1 MNSNRFAPGAPFGGL
16 EFSTFRLRHGVSE
29 AELLAAAKRA
39 REGLMA
45 RQPGFLGH
53 AVLRQ
58 EQEVEAGSGSQGQGH
73 GYGES
78 AGAGPLWVDLLW
90 AETRQRAQEICALW
104 VGHPD
109 CADYLALIEPG
120 SARLGFYTRLG

>member
-1 MNSNRFAPGAPFGGL
+1 MNSSCFAPGAPFGGL
-16 EFSTFRLRHGVSE
+16 EFSTFRLRPGVSE
-29 AELLAAAKRA
+29 AQLLAAAKRA

-45 RQPGFLGH
+45 QQPGFLGH

-58 EQEVEAGSGSQGQGH
+58 EQEPEQRSDAEGSGH
-73 GYGES
+73 GDGV
-78 AGAGPLWVDLLW
+78 GPLWVDLLW
-90 AETRQRAQEICALW
+90 ADSRQRAQEICALW

-109 CADYLALIEPG
+109 CMDYLALIEPG